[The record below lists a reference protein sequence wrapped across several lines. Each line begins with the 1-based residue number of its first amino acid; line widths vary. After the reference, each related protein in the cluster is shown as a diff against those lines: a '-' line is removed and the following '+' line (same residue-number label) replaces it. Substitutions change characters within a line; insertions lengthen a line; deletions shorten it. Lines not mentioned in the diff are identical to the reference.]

1 MEEFDGVVEIF
12 AVTEDGK
19 VTVVQPEERIEAG
32 KVFERDAVEVYIAG
46 IGLRAPGKIFR
57 IESGKNGKELLVIFQ
72 RKKGT
77 VGRERIKMFFRED
90 LEVAA
95 LGADADGEILQG
107 GFIIRD
113 HGDVGFQNIGHF
125 IGADL
130 LHIHI
135 EIQVEGGTADN
146 DFEFLIIR
154 NAGLGNHIEKIDAE
168 GAGDEHKE
176 VFPPAVCEMIFQLIG
191 IQD

>member
-32 KVFERDAVEVYIAG
+32 EVFERDAVEVYIAG

-57 IESGKNGKELLVIFQ
+57 IESGKNGKKFLVIFQ
-72 RKKGT
+72 REKGT
-77 VGRERIKMFFRED
+77 VGRERIEMFFRED
-90 LEVAA
+90 IEVTA
-95 LGADADGEILQG
+95 LGTDADGEILQG
-107 GFIIRD
+107 GFVIRD
-113 HGDVGFQNIGHF
+113 HGDVGFQDAGHF

-130 LHIHI
+130 LHVYI
-135 EIQVEGGTADN
+135 EIQVEGGAADD
-146 DFEFLIIR
+146 DFELLIIR

-168 GAGDEHKE
+168 GAGDEHDE
-176 VFPPAVCEMIFQLIG
+176 ILPPAVYKMILQLIG